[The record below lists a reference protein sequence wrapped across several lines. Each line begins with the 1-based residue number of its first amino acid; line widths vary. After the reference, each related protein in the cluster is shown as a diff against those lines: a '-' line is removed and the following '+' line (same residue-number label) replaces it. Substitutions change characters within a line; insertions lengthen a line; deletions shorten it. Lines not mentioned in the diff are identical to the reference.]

1 MSQYSAEVP
10 KNDLVKPEI
19 KSYYENFYAVS
30 DTPDAH
36 EKYASL
42 FTKDARLIMA
52 SKGVSGRDEILEMRK
67 GMWEKVA
74 KRSHKP
80 EKIFSFGAGKDE
92 VMLFGTVDYEL
103 KDGKKTTVEWSARA
117 VFAEEDGDLK
127 MSFYQVYLSSFV
139 HQNFAT
145 SQPAPHITDQHRDAN
160 TAPTT
165 HTHDDVTASHH
176 HHIQHTPAQRAKA
189 HMATM
194 PRVGVV
200 GGAFCVLGAVGS
212 LLGLLGKQTT
222 TTPPPPS
229 TPAAPSLPPPTTATY
244 GPSPFL
250 AVSNATMAPITME
263 MPDFP
268 VPAPAISPLFSL
280 LFALAMVLL
289 ACVSVYHK
297 AAALRAVAR
306 AVYGAGEKLKVA
318 FALASPFFSA
328 ANTCWSILD
337 PAIEKLAPHTPQ
349 AAKDAITAAMTVVYM
364 CYNLGATEMLAYRVV
379 QLETKLRKLVRIYIK
394 LRRDYLAESAA
405 LRGERDSARNRA
417 DREAT
422 RCQGLTLAFLYRVTA
437 MQTAANIRER
447 SLEFSRA
454 AAFAAERLLEKLRAR
469 TMKAEF
475 EAARSERRLVWTT
488 NELRIALKQV
498 EPERLRAN
506 TETKRVEALTIE
518 ALAQKTENERKDAE
532 IKEVRA
538 ALVKLEELNQSQVE
552 QIEELTK
559 RPNELKKELEEKTEE
574 LNTLSAAAKL
584 ALESAVAHAEGAEEK
599 QYKRD
604 ARYGQAAHLK
614 IVREKDEELKG
625 LRTALREARA
635 LVKTLTQQPMEELKQ
650 VKFELAT
657 ANLELAGSMDEV
669 KALEKTIADREEAC
683 KRTHRSKT
691 AFRKRLET
699 KIDEERARL
708 EAKFEVEKKQFE
720 MQVEE
725 MKEQSHGHIADE
737 ERKLLEGRIEE
748 MKEQFD
754 GQVDEER
761 KQFEIQLTEQKTSLL
776 NLTCSVD
783 KLTDMLCKAES
794 NPEVPIEGPSEE
806 PPAAMKAVFAVSLE
820 VVKKLETT
828 KKSET
833 TLSRYNRNQK
843 FLIAFLKTKW
853 PGGAPGMEG
862 PNGINHQCR
871 EYTIEVDRKNKAEA
885 AARNQIAATASPNI
899 AGPTKPTLALPTVT
913 AGNDASAQAL
923 GGANGGNGVQTL
935 AGPANIAGPTKP
947 TLALPTKLTL
957 ALPTATANTGA
968 SAQALGGANGGNAAE
983 NPAGPANNIAL
994 VDPQL
999 FAPAGGVVQAPVA
1012 HAGNANQQIVGPGE
1026 QNTTVQTPVQ
1036 STFGNAAKTPE
1047 YNFFG
1052 PPTTATSINASIH
1065 AQQAAEPGVQP
1076 NALAPQFNFFGPTAN
1091 ATGFNASTN
1100 APQAAEP
1107 AAQPNAMGPPFN
1119 FFGPTANA
1127 TGFNASTYAPQAA
1140 EPGAQPDA
1148 MVPQQALPGPVLVN
1162 AAGTAQAEEQN
1173 EDDAQAE
1180 EENGD
1185 NNNANAE
1192 DAAAVDKS
1200 PEERAIHNIIEI
1212 ERELGEKNPN
1222 VYMTPEKKQ
1231 QLRQE
1236 RDQLISVLTREKKAF
1251 KETWDETFEKGRKRL
1266 GLW

>member
-1 MSQYSAEVP
+1 
-10 KNDLVKPEI
+10 
-19 KSYYENFYAVS
+19 
-30 DTPDAH
+30 
-36 EKYASL
+36 
-42 FTKDARLIMA
+42 
-52 SKGVSGRDEILEMRK
+52 
-67 GMWEKVA
+67 
-74 KRSHKP
+74 
-80 EKIFSFGAGKDE
+80 
-92 VMLFGTVDYEL
+92 
-103 KDGKKTTVEWSARA
+103 
-117 VFAEEDGDLK
+117 
-127 MSFYQVYLSSFV
+127 
-139 HQNFAT
+139 
-145 SQPAPHITDQHRDAN
+145 
-160 TAPTT
+160 
-165 HTHDDVTASHH
+165 
-176 HHIQHTPAQRAKA
+176 
-189 HMATM
+189 M

-200 GGAFCVLGAVGS
+200 GGALCALGAVGS

-222 TTPPPPS
+222 TTPPSPSAPP
-229 TPAAPSLPPPTTATY
+229 APSLLPPSTATY

-250 AVSNATMAPITME
+250 AVSNATMAPIALE

-268 VPAPAISPLFSL
+268 IAAPAISPLFSL

-289 ACVSVYHK
+289 ACVSVYRK
-297 AAALRAVAR
+297 ATALRAVAR
-306 AVYGAGEKLKVA
+306 AVYGAGGKVKVA
-318 FALASPFFSA
+318 FALASPFVSA
-328 ANTCWSILD
+328 ANNCWSILD
-337 PAIEKLAPHTPQ
+337 PTIEKLAPHTPQ
-349 AAKDAITAAMTVVYM
+349 AAKYAITAAMTVVYM
-364 CYNLGATEMLAYRVV
+364 CYNLGSTEMLAYRVV
-379 QLETKLRKLVRIYIK
+379 QLENKLRKLARKYIK
-394 LRRDYLAESAA
+394 LRRDFRAESAA

-417 DREAT
+417 DLEAT
-422 RCQGLTLAFLYRVTA
+422 RCQGLTLAFHYRVTA

-488 NELRIALKQV
+488 NQLRIALKQIG
-498 EPERLRAN
+498 PERLRAN

-923 GGANGGNGVQTL
+923 GGANGGNSAQNL

-947 TLALPTKLTL
+947 TLAIPAKLTLALPTKLTL

-983 NPAGPANNIAL
+983 NLAGPANNIAL

-999 FAPAGGVVQAPVA
+999 SAPVGGVVQAPVA
-1012 HAGNANQQIVGPGE
+1012 HAGNANQQIAGPAE
-1026 QNTTVQTPVQ
+1026 QKTTVQTPVQ
-1036 STFGNAAKTPE
+1036 CTFGNAAEKPQF
-1047 YNFFG
+1047 NFFG
-1052 PPTTATSINASIH
+1052 PPTTATGTNASTH
-1065 AQQAAEPGVQP
+1065 APQAAEPGVQP
-1076 NALAPQFNFFGPTAN
+1076 NAMAFHHFFGPTATATGINASTHAPQAAEPGVQPNAMAPQFNFFRPTATAIGLN
-1091 ATGFNASTN
+1091 TSTH
-1100 APQAAEP
+1100 APQAA
-1107 AAQPNAMGPPFN
+1107 G
-1119 FFGPTANA
+1119 
-1127 TGFNASTYAPQAA
+1127 
-1140 EPGAQPDA
+1140 PGAQPDA

-1185 NNNANAE
+1185 DNDANAE
-1192 DAAAVDKS
+1192 GAGAVDKS
-1200 PEERAIHNIIEI
+1200 PEERSVDNIIEI
-1212 ERELGEKNPN
+1212 ERELKKKNHS
-1222 VYMTPEKKQ
+1222 YDMKPEKKQ
-1231 QLRQE
+1231 QFRQE
-1236 RDQLISVLTREKKAF
+1236 RDQLVSVLAREKKAF
-1251 KETWDETFEKGRKRL
+1251 KETWDETFEKARKRL
-1266 GLW
+1266 GL

>member
-1 MSQYSAEVP
+1 MQRPGV
-10 KNDLVKPEI
+10 
-19 KSYYENFYAVS
+19 
-30 DTPDAH
+30 
-36 EKYASL
+36 
-42 FTKDARLIMA
+42 
-52 SKGVSGRDEILEMRK
+52 VSG
-67 GMWEKVA
+67 
-74 KRSHKP
+74 
-80 EKIFSFGAGKDE
+80 
-92 VMLFGTVDYEL
+92 
-103 KDGKKTTVEWSARA
+103 
-117 VFAEEDGDLK
+117 
-127 MSFYQVYLSSFV
+127 
-139 HQNFAT
+139 
-145 SQPAPHITDQHRDAN
+145 
-160 TAPTT
+160 
-165 HTHDDVTASHH
+165 
-176 HHIQHTPAQRAKA
+176 
-189 HMATM
+189 
-194 PRVGVV
+194 
-200 GGAFCVLGAVGS
+200 VLGGLTFVGS
-212 LLGLLGKQTT
+212 LLGLQRLVKQTT
-222 TTPPPPS
+222 TTLPPPSAPSTPSPPPP
-229 TPAAPSLPPPTTATY
+229 PTATY

-263 MPDFP
+263 RPDFP
-268 VPAPAISPLFSL
+268 TPAPQILFWSSL
-280 LFALAMVLL
+280 LLVAYLALL
-289 ACVSVYHK
+289 AGVSFS
-297 AAALRAVAR
+297 ARPITPRAVAR
-306 AVYGAGEKLKVA
+306 A
-318 FALASPFFSA
+318 
-328 ANTCWSILD
+328 
-337 PAIEKLAPHTPQ
+337 
-349 AAKDAITAAMTVVYM
+349 
-364 CYNLGATEMLAYRVV
+364 AYRAAEIMFSGIFTYYLSVQSYYGFLTKYSGNLAFLAGMSTHALLVATYGIAIAIVV
-379 QLETKLRKLVRIYIK
+379 VLNWPKSKPESLDGRVQQLLDQLAIAELEINK
-394 LRRDYLAESAA
+394 LRRDHLAESAA
-405 LRGERDSARNRA
+405 LRGERDRA
-417 DREAT
+417 NNKADMEAT
-422 RCQGLTLAFLYRVTA
+422 RCQGLILAFYYRLTA
-437 MQTAANIRER
+437 MQKAASIREQIK
-447 SLEFSRA
+447 EFSQTV
-454 AAFAAERLLEKLRAR
+454 AFSAIRMLGKLRAR
-469 TMKAEF
+469 TKKAEF

-488 NELRIALKQV
+488 NQLRIALKQV
-498 EPERLRAN
+498 GPERLRAD
-506 TETKRVEALTIE
+506 TGAKRVEALTTE

-538 ALVKLEELNQSQVE
+538 ALVKLEEVNQSQVE
-552 QIEELTK
+552 QIAELTK

-574 LNTLSAAAKL
+574 LNTLSVAAKL
-584 ALESAVAHAEGAEEK
+584 ALESAAAHAEGAEEK
-599 QYKRD
+599 Q
-604 ARYGQAAHLK
+604 YGQAAHLK

-625 LRTALREARA
+625 LRTAFREARA

-699 KIDEERARL
+699 KIDEERKRL

-776 NLTCSVD
+776 NLTCSVN
-783 KLTDMLCKAES
+783 KLTDILCKAES
-794 NPEVPIEGPSEE
+794 NPEVPIEGPSEG

-820 VVKKLETT
+820 VVKKLEAT

-899 AGPTKPTLALPTVT
+899 AGPTKPTLSLPTVT

-923 GGANGGNGVQTL
+923 GGANGGNGAQNL
-935 AGPANIAGPTKP
+935 AGPANVAGPTKP
-947 TLALPTKLTL
+947 TLASPAKPTLAVPAKPTLALPAKPTHALPAKLTL

-968 SAQALGGANGGNAAE
+968 GAQALGGANGGNAAE
-983 NPAGPANNIAL
+983 NLAGPANNIAL

-999 FAPAGGVVQAPVA
+999 LASAGGVVQAPVA

-1026 QNTTVQTPVQ
+1026 QKTTVQTPVQ
-1036 STFGNAAKTPE
+1036 STFGNAAKMPQ

-1052 PPTTATSINASIH
+1052 PPTTATGINASIH

-1076 NALAPQFNFFGPTAN
+1076 NAMAPQFNFFGPTAN
-1091 ATGFNASTN
+1091 ATGFNASTK

-1107 AAQPNAMGPPFN
+1107 GAQPDAMGPPFN
-1119 FFGPTANA
+1119 FFGPTATP
-1127 TGFNASTYAPQAA
+1127 TGLNASTHAPQAA

-1162 AAGTAQAEEQN
+1162 AAGTALAEEQN

-1185 NNNANAE
+1185 DNDANAE
-1192 DAAAVDKS
+1192 GDGAVDKS
-1200 PEERAIHNIIEI
+1200 PEERSVDNIIEI
-1212 ERELGEKNPN
+1212 ERELKKKNPS
-1222 VYMTPEKKQ
+1222 YEMKPEEKQ

-1236 RDQLISVLTREKKAF
+1236 RDQLVSVLAREKKAF
-1251 KETWDETFEKGRKRL
+1251 KETWDETFEKARKRW
-1266 GLW
+1266 GL